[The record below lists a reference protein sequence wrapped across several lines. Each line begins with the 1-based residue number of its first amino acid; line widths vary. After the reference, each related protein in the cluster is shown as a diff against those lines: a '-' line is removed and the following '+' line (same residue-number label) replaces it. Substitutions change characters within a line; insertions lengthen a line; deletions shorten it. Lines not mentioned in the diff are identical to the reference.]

1 MKKTKNH
8 KKPQK
13 RKTRYSRKSK
23 RNFRLR
29 TQKGGGPSDTYL
41 LFVINC
47 VRRYNRLTQYFSTV
61 RLSTIMEEYIYTRDN
76 RQEFGIWY
84 HFKELFEKQDDMLT
98 LFREMLQ
105 ELSKYKFGFLFDGTE
120 EYTPEEAS
128 AVAQNINDQLF
139 QRIPPSAGVV
149 PIFETVQ
156 IERLFGDPKATPP
169 NNLRFREMERYCK
182 ILKVAEDLFLKVQ
195 RQFQDEIP
203 PLPSKNRA

>member
-47 VRRYNRLTQYFSTV
+47 VRRYNRLTQYFKTV
-61 RLSTIMEEYIYTRDN
+61 RLSTMEEYIYTREN

-84 HFKELFEKQDDMLT
+84 PFKELFEKQDDMLT
-98 LFREMLQ
+98 LFHEMHQ

-128 AVAQNINDQLF
+128 HVVQHINDQF
-139 QRIPPSAGVV
+139 QRKPSPGIV

-182 ILKVAEDLFLKVQ
+182 ILKEAEDLFLKVQ

>member
-1 MKKTKNH
+1 
-8 KKPQK
+8 
-13 RKTRYSRKSK
+13 
-23 RNFRLR
+23 
-29 TQKGGGPSDTYL
+29 
-41 LFVINC
+41 
-47 VRRYNRLTQYFSTV
+47 
-61 RLSTIMEEYIYTRDN
+61 MEEYIYTRDN
-76 RQEFGIWY
+76 HQEFKIWY

-128 AVAQNINDQLF
+128 HVVQQINDQF
-139 QRIPPSAGVV
+139 QRIPSPGIV

-182 ILKVAEDLFLKVQ
+182 ILKEAEDLFLEVQ